1 MLLSLRPIK
10 WFGLIRF
17 NCHCVT
23 FTCWYS
29 QLIINLLIGFASSWK
44 SSSPPP
50 CLCMCKWKWGKRHA
64 WIKSSVDNKTKGNEG
79 CKQWL
84 HICKLRFMMF
94 NFGARWDQAFFAKG
108 RKLSYN
114 PVYVITDHSALTTRS
129 QVYSACLLCHFENTL
144 SFNAEKIVLIFSSR
158 LIQIILFS
166 HLAIAHIYCL
176 VKIIVRSTSYITQQV
191 KWVNKRS
198 WT

>member
-1 MLLSLRPIK
+1 MLVLTTNNKSVDWI
-10 WFGLIRF
+10 
-17 NCHCVT
+17 
-23 FTCWYS
+23 S
-29 QLIINLLIGFASSWK
+29 SSWK

-50 CLCMCKWKWGKRHA
+50 VYVCA
-64 WIKSSVDNKTKGNEG
+64 SGNEG
-79 CKQWL
+79 KDTHGSNPAWTTKPKAMKDANNDCIL
-84 HICKLRFMMF
+84 CKLRFMMF

-108 RKLSYN
+108 CKLSYN

-129 QVYSACLLCHFENTL
+129 QIYSACLLCHFENTL

>member
-1 MLLSLRPIK
+1 MLVLTTNNK
-10 WFGLIRF
+10 
-17 NCHCVT
+17 
-23 FTCWYS
+23 
-29 QLIINLLIGFASSWK
+29 
-44 SSSPPP
+44 
-50 CLCMCKWKWGKRHA
+50 
-64 WIKSSVDNKTKGNEG
+64 SVD
-79 CKQWL
+79 W
-84 HICKLRFMMF
+84 ICKLMKVLLPSPLFMYVQVEMREKTRMDQIQRGQKNQRQWRMQTMIAYMQVRFMMF

-108 RKLSYN
+108 CKLSYN

-166 HLAIAHIYCL
+166 HLAKAHIYCL

>member
-1 MLLSLRPIK
+1 MLVLTTNNK
-10 WFGLIRF
+10 
-17 NCHCVT
+17 
-23 FTCWYS
+23 
-29 QLIINLLIGFASSWK
+29 
-44 SSSPPP
+44 
-50 CLCMCKWKWGKRHA
+50 
-64 WIKSSVDNKTKGNEG
+64 SVD
-79 CKQWL
+79 W
-84 HICKLRFMMF
+84 ICKLMKVLLPSPLFMYVQVEMREKTRMDQIQRGQQNQRQWRMQTMIAYMQVRFMMF

-108 RKLSYN
+108 CKLSYN

-191 KWVNKRS
+191 NWVNKRS

>member
-1 MLLSLRPIK
+1 MLVLTTNNK
-10 WFGLIRF
+10 
-17 NCHCVT
+17 
-23 FTCWYS
+23 
-29 QLIINLLIGFASSWK
+29 
-44 SSSPPP
+44 
-50 CLCMCKWKWGKRHA
+50 
-64 WIKSSVDNKTKGNEG
+64 SVD
-79 CKQWL
+79 W
-84 HICKLRFMMF
+84 ICKLMKVLLPSPLFMYVQVEMREKTRMDQIQRGQQNQRQWRMQTMIAYMQVTFYDF

-108 RKLSYN
+108 CKFSYN

>member
-1 MLLSLRPIK
+1 MLVLTTNNK
-10 WFGLIRF
+10 
-17 NCHCVT
+17 
-23 FTCWYS
+23 
-29 QLIINLLIGFASSWK
+29 
-44 SSSPPP
+44 
-50 CLCMCKWKWGKRHA
+50 
-64 WIKSSVDNKTKGNEG
+64 SVD
-79 CKQWL
+79 W
-84 HICKLRFMMF
+84 ICKLMKVLLPSPLFMYVQVEMREKTRMDQIQRGQQNQRQWRMQTMIAYMQVRFMMF

-108 RKLSYN
+108 CKLSYN

-129 QVYSACLLCHFENTL
+129 QVYLACLLCHFENTL

>member
-1 MLLSLRPIK
+1 MLVLTTNNK
-10 WFGLIRF
+10 
-17 NCHCVT
+17 
-23 FTCWYS
+23 
-29 QLIINLLIGFASSWK
+29 
-44 SSSPPP
+44 
-50 CLCMCKWKWGKRHA
+50 
-64 WIKSSVDNKTKGNEG
+64 SVD
-79 CKQWL
+79 W
-84 HICKLRFMMF
+84 ICKLMKVLLPSPLFMYVQVEMREKTRMDQIQRGQQNQRQWRMQTMIAYMQVRFMMF

-108 RKLSYN
+108 CKLSYN

>member
-1 MLLSLRPIK
+1 MLVLTTNNK
-10 WFGLIRF
+10 
-17 NCHCVT
+17 
-23 FTCWYS
+23 
-29 QLIINLLIGFASSWK
+29 
-44 SSSPPP
+44 
-50 CLCMCKWKWGKRHA
+50 
-64 WIKSSVDNKTKGNEG
+64 SVD
-79 CKQWL
+79 W
-84 HICKLRFMMF
+84 ICKLMKVLLPSPLFMYVQVEMRETTRMDQIQRGQKNQRQWRMQTMIAYMQVRFMMF

-108 RKLSYN
+108 CKLYN

-144 SFNAEKIVLIFSSR
+144 SFNAEKIVSIFSSR